1 MKTNSI
7 LGTNYLGM
15 TWQCWLFH
23 IRTLYTMY
31 TEVNVV
37 DKKNDDC
44 NHWVYIN
51 IDLEYQYNFLSEVP
65 DEIPFSA

>member
-1 MKTNSI
+1 
-7 LGTNYLGM
+7 
-15 TWQCWLFH
+15 
-23 IRTLYTMY
+23 MY

-44 NHWVYIN
+44 NHWAYIN